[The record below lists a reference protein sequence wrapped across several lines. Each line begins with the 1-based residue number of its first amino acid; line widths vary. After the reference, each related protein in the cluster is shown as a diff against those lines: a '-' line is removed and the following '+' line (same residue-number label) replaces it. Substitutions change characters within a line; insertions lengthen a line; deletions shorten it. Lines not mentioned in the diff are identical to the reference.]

1 MDVSMISMS
10 SKGQVVLP
18 KDIRQ
23 QLNLGAGARLAAY
36 AIGDMIMLKKV
47 EIPQE
52 ADFIKS
58 LDEASA
64 WAKSVGY
71 KEEDI
76 DDIIKSYRKK
86 KTT

>member
-1 MDVSMISMS
+1 MS